1 MANPPTSHIL
11 KNKETLPMFF
21 FLAKFCHLVIKKDS
35 PKFYIYCKLEKHLDL
50 CQSFQATKLKK
61 KP

>member
-35 PKFYIYCKLEKHLDL
+35 PKFIYIVNWKNIWIYAKVSKL
-50 CQSFQATKLKK
+50 QN
-61 KP
+61 